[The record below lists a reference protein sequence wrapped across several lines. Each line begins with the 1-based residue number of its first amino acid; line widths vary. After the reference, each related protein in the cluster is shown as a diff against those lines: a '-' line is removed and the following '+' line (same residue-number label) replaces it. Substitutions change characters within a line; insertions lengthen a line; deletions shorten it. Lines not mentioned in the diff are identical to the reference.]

1 MLRKAFTAAFK
12 PLAAGFLLSLT
23 AFVAPSTAMADKY
36 AAIVIDADTDEVL
49 HARSADDPRYPASL
63 TKVMTLY
70 MLFDALKSGEVSLDE
85 KLTVSRF
92 AASQPPSN
100 LKLKPGSTITV
111 KEAIKALVTKSAND
125 VAVVIAERLGG
136 SEARFAR
143 LMTMQAQSLGMNN
156 TKFMNAS
163 GLPDDQQLS
172 TARDLAILGEAVL
185 TDHADF
191 YHYFSNPRFTWGKK
205 TYKNHNK
212 LLTSVRGV
220 DGIKT
225 GYTRASGFNLM
236 TAAKR
241 DGHRVIA
248 IMLGGN
254 TSKARNAH
262 VSELVEAAFATYE
275 TTEEETLQLAS
286 FDAIQRPVAPNAA
299 AEPMLNGRRL
309 SAILAEGSGE
319 AERETRATKPKPVAA
334 PVKAAA
340 IAEAKPAAPK
350 AVVAPVLEK
359 PAEEPFSVEEYQ
371 ARQLG
376 LAN

>member
-1 MLRKAFTAAFK
+1 MLSKAFTAAFK
-12 PLAAGFLLSLT
+12 PLAAGLILSLT
-23 AFVAPSTAMADKY
+23 AFVAPSTAMAEKY
-36 AAIVIDADTDEVL
+36 AAIVIDADTDDVL
-49 HARSADDPRYPASL
+49 HARNADDPRYPASL

-70 MLFDALKSGEVSLDE
+70 MLFDALKSGEVSLNE

-125 VAVVIAERLGG
+125 VAVVVAERLGG

-143 LMTMQAQSLGMNN
+143 LMTMQAKSLGMNN

-163 GLPDDQQLS
+163 GLPNDQQLS

-191 YHYFSNPRFTWGKK
+191 YHYFSNARFTWGSK

-212 LLTSVRGV
+212 LLTDVRGV

-254 TSKARNAH
+254 TAKARNAH

-275 TTEEETLQLAS
+275 ETPEETLQLAA
-286 FDAIQRPVAPNAA
+286 FDTIQTPVSPNAA

-309 SAILAEGSGE
+309 SAILAEGASE
-319 AERETRATKPKPVAA
+319 AEAATKASSKPSVPTKTA
-334 PVKAAA
+334 
-340 IAEAKPAAPK
+340 AKPAAKPAPVAPK
-350 AVVAPVLEK
+350 RAAAPVLKK
-359 PAEEPFSVEEYQ
+359 PAEKPFSVAEYE